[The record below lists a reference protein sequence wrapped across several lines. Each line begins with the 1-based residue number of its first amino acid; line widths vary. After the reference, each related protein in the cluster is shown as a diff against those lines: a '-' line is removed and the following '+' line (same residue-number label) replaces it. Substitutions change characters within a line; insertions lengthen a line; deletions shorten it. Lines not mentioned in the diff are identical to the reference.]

1 VDPLPS
7 AEKVVLIVED
17 HPDSRKSLAMLLEA
31 CGYPTAEAADGRQAL
46 AYLHTHPLPSLIL
59 LDLGM
64 PVMDGLEFR
73 RRQRQDRDLAA
84 VPTVVCS
91 AHSVEGEEA
100 LEGVARVYCKPVDP
114 AKLLETVRLYCRP
127 AA

>member
-1 VDPLPS
+1 VDPLSPP
-7 AEKVVLIVED
+7 ERVVLIVED

-46 AYLHTHPLPSLIL
+46 DYLHCHPPPSLIL
-59 LDLGM
+59 LDLAM

-73 RRQRQDRDLAA
+73 RLQRQDPDLAA

-91 AHSVEGEEA
+91 VYNVDEEGA
-100 LEGVARVYCKPVDP
+100 LEGVAGFHVKPVDP
-114 AKLLETVRLYCRP
+114 AELLETVRLYCVP